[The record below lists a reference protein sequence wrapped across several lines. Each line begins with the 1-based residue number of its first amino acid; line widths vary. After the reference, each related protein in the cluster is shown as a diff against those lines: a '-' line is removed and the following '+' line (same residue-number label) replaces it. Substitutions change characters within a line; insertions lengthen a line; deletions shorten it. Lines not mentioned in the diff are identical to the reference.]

1 MNTKEKNKKRINV
14 IDILIVA
21 ALLAALICTGFVMIR
36 GIGSFGERVIV
47 SYTVAID
54 PIDSDFVS
62 KVTLGDKLYDYNTG
76 EHIGTVRTVSDGQ
89 AYKKSYSEG
98 ADPRGS
104 AIEGM
109 SVLYITMTTEASKTD
124 TGYSVGNTLLGIGRT
139 LEMRF
144 PNLYCVGECVSIE
157 IIEE

>member
-1 MNTKEKNKKRINV
+1 MNTKNKRILNIV
-14 IDILIVA
+14 DILIVI
-21 ALLAALICTGFVMIR
+21 ALLFALVCTGFVIIR
-36 GIGSFGERVIV
+36 GLGTFGERVIV

-62 KVTLGDKLYDYNTG
+62 NVALGDKLYDYNTG
-76 EHIGTVRTVSDGQ
+76 EHIGTVRTVSDSQ
-89 AYKKSYSEG
+89 AYKKSYSDG

-157 IIEE
+157 IIED

>member
-1 MNTKEKNKKRINV
+1 MNTKTKKRINI
-14 IDILIVA
+14 IDILIVV
-21 ALLAALICTGFVMIR
+21 ALLAALICSGFAIIR

-62 KVTLGDKLYDYNTG
+62 KVALGDKLYDYKTS
-76 EHIGTVRTVSDGQ
+76 EHIGTVRTISDGQ

-109 SVLYITMTTEASKTD
+109 SVLYVTMTTEASKTD
-124 TGYSVGNTLLGIGRT
+124 TGYTVGNTLLGIGRT
-139 LEMRF
+139 LELRF

>member
-1 MNTKEKNKKRINV
+1 MNTKNKKRINFV
-14 IDILIVA
+14 DFLIVA
-21 ALLAALICTGFVMIR
+21 ALLAALVCTGFVMIR
-36 GIGSFGERVIV
+36 GLGAFGERVVV

-62 KVTLGDKLYDYNTG
+62 KVALEDKLYDYNTG
-76 EHIGTVRTVSDGQ
+76 EHIGTVRTVSDSQ

-109 SVLYITMTTEASKTD
+109 SILYITMTTEAQKTD
-124 TGYSVGNTLLGIGRT
+124 TGFTVGNTLLGIGRT

-157 IIEE
+157 IIEG